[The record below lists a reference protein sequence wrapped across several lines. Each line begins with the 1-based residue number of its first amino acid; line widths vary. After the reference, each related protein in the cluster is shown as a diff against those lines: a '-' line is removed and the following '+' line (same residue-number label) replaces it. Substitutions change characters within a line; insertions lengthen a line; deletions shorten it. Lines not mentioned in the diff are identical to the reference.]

1 MNQACVRND
10 TIDAGNHHGRPQY
23 RSFLR
28 FLTSQERNV
37 IWLLLAIAFLPVDGT
52 TLGLYAPFW
61 SPISPALFAVYCLCN
76 WRQLRIAANRYL
88 PMFLL
93 PVACIILSIPGW
105 LKFGI
110 HLNAAFMSITG
121 LLGVLA
127 TLGAIALAFDI
138 KRIPWRTPLRILI
151 ASYWVSFG
159 VGVVQWLS
167 IRLHAK
173 PLTDYFSHLMYR
185 QYISDNSVWGGGRPQ
200 FLFAEP
206 SYIGMHLFGILLP
219 LMWLM
224 RGRDRIYAKRL
235 RDLIVTYAV
244 GAVLM
249 QAGTRIVID
258 SVVALLIALWRAP
271 IGMTA
276 HAASGACC
284 RFSAHA
290 HWACW
295 VCWRIPD
302 SPPSRKTGP
311 RETAR
316 SSRGSTKASIRYADC
331 SPIRGRCSPVMAR
344 ATSSMRCG
352 SARPKPDGCWTVLA

>member
-10 TIDAGNHHGRPQY
+10 TIDADNHHGRPQY

-127 TLGAIALAFDI
+127 TLGGDRPCVRHQTHSVAYAIADSHRIILGFLRSGRRAMAVHPSARQTVDRLFLAPHVPAI
-138 KRIPWRTPLRILI
+138 HQRQL
-151 ASYWVSFG
+151 G
-159 VGVVQWLS
+159 VG
-167 IRLHAK
+167 R
-173 PLTDYFSHLMYR
+173 
-185 QYISDNSVWGGGRPQ
+185 RPSAC
-200 FLFAEP
+200 LLYTSP
-206 SYIGMHLFGILLP
+206 SP
-219 LMWLM
+219 
-224 RGRDRIYAKRL
+224 RD
-235 RDLIVTYAV
+235 
-244 GAVLM
+244 
-249 QAGTRIVID
+249 
-258 SVVALLIALWRAP
+258 S
-271 IGMTA
+271 
-276 HAASGACC
+276 
-284 RFSAHA
+284 
-290 HWACW
+290 
-295 VCWRIPD
+295 
-302 SPPSRKTGP
+302 
-311 RETAR
+311 
-316 SSRGSTKASIRYADC
+316 
-331 SPIRGRCSPVMAR
+331 
-344 ATSSMRCG
+344 
-352 SARPKPDGCWTVLA
+352 

>member
-1 MNQACVRND
+1 
-10 TIDAGNHHGRPQY
+10 
-23 RSFLR
+23 
-28 FLTSQERNV
+28 
-37 IWLLLAIAFLPVDGT
+37 
-52 TLGLYAPFW
+52 
-61 SPISPALFAVYCLCN
+61 
-76 WRQLRIAANRYL
+76 
-88 PMFLL
+88 MFLL

-224 RGRDRIYAKRL
+224 RGRDASTPNGC
-235 RDLIVTYAV
+235 VT
-244 GAVLM
+244 
-249 QAGTRIVID
+249 
-258 SVVALLIALWRAP
+258 S
-271 IGMTA
+271 
-276 HAASGACC
+276 
-284 RFSAHA
+284 
-290 HWACW
+290 
-295 VCWRIPD
+295 
-302 SPPSRKTGP
+302 
-311 RETAR
+311 
-316 SSRGSTKASIRYADC
+316 SSRMPSA
-331 SPIRGRCSPVMAR
+331 RCSCKPAPE
-344 ATSSMRCG
+344 SSSIPSWRC
-352 SARPKPDGCWTVLA
+352 

>member
-127 TLGAIALAFDI
+127 TLGGDRPCVRHQTHSVAYAIADSHRIILGFLRSGRRAMAVHPSARQTVDRLFLAPHVPAI
-138 KRIPWRTPLRILI
+138 HQRQL
-151 ASYWVSFG
+151 G
-159 VGVVQWLS
+159 VGRRPSAVPVRRAQLY
-167 IRLHAK
+167 RHA
-173 PLTDYFSHLMYR
+173 PVRHTASAH
-185 QYISDNSVWGGGRPQ
+185 V
-200 FLFAEP
+200 
-206 SYIGMHLFGILLP
+206 
-219 LMWLM
+219 
-224 RGRDRIYAKRL
+224 
-235 RDLIVTYAV
+235 
-244 GAVLM
+244 
-249 QAGTRIVID
+249 
-258 SVVALLIALWRAP
+258 
-271 IGMTA
+271 A
-276 HAASGACC
+276 HA
-284 RFSAHA
+284 R
-290 HWACW
+290 
-295 VCWRIPD
+295 
-302 SPPSRKTGP
+302 
-311 RETAR
+311 
-316 SSRGSTKASIRYADC
+316 
-331 SPIRGRCSPVMAR
+331 
-344 ATSSMRCG
+344 
-352 SARPKPDGCWTVLA
+352 ARPHLRQTAA

>member
-1 MNQACVRND
+1 MNQACVHND

-28 FLTSQERNV
+28 FLTTQERSV
-37 IWLLLAIAFLPVDGT
+37 IWLLLGIAFLPVDGT

-61 SPISPALFAVYCLCN
+61 SPISPALFAAYCLCN

-121 LLGVLA
+121 LLGVLV
-127 TLGAIALAFDI
+127 TLGAIAIAVGI
-138 KRIPWRTPLRILI
+138 KCIPWRTPLRILI
-151 ASYWVSFG
+151 ASYWFSFG
-159 VGVVQWLS
+159 VGVVQWLA
-167 IRLHAK
+167 IHMHIK
-173 PLTDYFSHLMYR
+173 PLTDYFAHLMYR
-185 QYISDNSVWGGGRPQ
+185 QYINESSVWGGGRPQ

-206 SYIGMHLFGILLP
+206 SYIGMHLFGVLLP

-235 RDLIVTYAV
+235 RNLIVVYAI

-249 QAGTRIVID
+249 QAGTRIV
-258 SVVALLIALWRAP
+258 LRANLP
-271 IGMTA
+271 E
-276 HAASGACC
+276 S
-284 RFSAHA
+284 
-290 HWACW
+290 
-295 VCWRIPD
+295 
-302 SPPSRKTGP
+302 
-311 RETAR
+311 
-316 SSRGSTKASIRYADC
+316 
-331 SPIRGRCSPVMAR
+331 
-344 ATSSMRCG
+344 
-352 SARPKPDGCWTVLA
+352 